1 MGEYSMKMKIVK
13 KMDGFTLVEILI
25 SLVILSIII
34 LAFLNLFVF
43 TNKTTVVNNDQLVA
57 IHLAK
62 STMERIKMN
71 PFSYIDEPD
80 NDRFN
85 QPQVYTADSCSNR
98 PDPDECE
105 LLFSP
110 LINNKTYEVQVTV
123 SQTANEKAIRLMNVL
138 VEVNLQNS
146 KTPISSK
153 VEGYVSYE

>member
-1 MGEYSMKMKIVK
+1 MLLK
-13 KMDGFTLVEILI
+13 
-25 SLVILSIII
+25 
-34 LAFLNLFVF
+34 
-43 TNKTTVVNNDQLVA
+43 
-57 IHLAK
+57 
-62 STMERIKMN
+62 

-85 QPQVYTADSCSNR
+85 QPQVYTSDSCSNR

-110 LINNKTYEVQVTV
+110 LINNKTYAVQVTV

-146 KTPISSK
+146 KTPITSK

>member
-85 QPQVYTADSCSNR
+85 QPQVYTSDSCSNR

-123 SQTANEKAIRLMNVL
+123 SQTADEKKIRLLNVL
-138 VEVNLQNS
+138 VEVNLKNS

>member
-85 QPQVYTADSCSNR
+85 QPQVYTSDSCSNR

-110 LINNKTYEVQVTV
+110 LINNKTYAVQVTV

-146 KTPISSK
+146 KTPITSK

>member
-1 MGEYSMKMKIVK
+1 MKMKIVK

-85 QPQVYTADSCSNR
+85 QPQVYTSDSCSNR

-123 SQTANEKAIRLMNVL
+123 SQTADEKKIRLLNVL
-138 VEVNLQNS
+138 VEVNLKNS

>member
-1 MGEYSMKMKIVK
+1 MKMKIVK

-80 NDRFN
+80 HNRFDQQRN
-85 QPQVYTADSCSNR
+85 YTADDCTNR
-98 PDPDECE
+98 SDSEQCR

-123 SQTANEKAIRLMNVL
+123 SQTADEKKIRLLNVL
-138 VEVNLQNS
+138 VEVNLKNS